1 MGCRRGRTGRRKLSR
16 GLGSVAAGG
25 RRNRSDREFGREA
38 IASFSREDAKGHEV
52 GTPRRRMA
60 GIEPATGV
68 ANHILSEPF

>member
-1 MGCRRGRTGRRKLSR
+1 MTGRGDTVIIMVMVSDLQS
-16 GLGSVAAGG
+16 GSGRPGG
-25 RRNRSDREFGREA
+25 RSDREFGREA
-38 IASFSREDAKGHEV
+38 IASFSREDAKSHKV